1 MLSGMLRNFVPG
13 LGSRTFLRSYQIAST
28 TRKVI
33 PVYPTVEE
41 TKKRNLV
48 ETLAKQDLDA
58 KLDPTG
64 WRRKLVGKS
73 AKESLSAGD
82 VVRVVYDSKKCS
94 YDNFVGYVLAVNRK
108 NLVQDATLLLRNQI
122 SRTAVEALI
131 PVFSPLIERID
142 VLRRADGRRKRNKHY
157 YIRNTRLDVGD
168 LEASLR
174 KKR

>member
-1 MLSGMLRNFVPG
+1 MLKSFAAIGPKNL
-13 LGSRTFLRSYQIAST
+13 SRSYQIASV

-33 PVYPTVEE
+33 PVYPPVEE
-41 TKKRNLV
+41 TRKSKVV
-48 ETLAKQDLDA
+48 EALAKQEVET

-64 WRRKLVGKS
+64 WRRELVGKS
-73 AKESLSAGD
+73 AKSSLSAGD

-108 NLVQDATLLLRNQI
+108 TLVQDATLLLRNQI
-122 SRTAVEALI
+122 AKTAVEAMI

-142 VLRRADGRRKRNKHY
+142 VLRRADSRRKRNKHY
-157 YIRNTRLDVGD
+157 YIRNTKLDVGD

>member
-1 MLSGMLRNFVPG
+1 MLKSFAIG
-13 LGSRTFLRSYQIAST
+13 LGPRSFLRSYQIAST
-28 TRKVI
+28 TRKTI
-33 PVYPTVEE
+33 PVYPPVEKA
-41 TKKRNLV
+41 KKPNVV
-48 ETLAKQDLDA
+48 ETLAKQDIET

-64 WRRKLVGKS
+64 WRRELISKS
-73 AKESLSAGD
+73 TKNSLSAGD

-108 NLVQDATLLLRNQI
+108 NLAQDASLLLRNQI
-122 SRTAVEALI
+122 SKTAVEALI

-142 VLRRADGRRKRNKHY
+142 VLRRADSRRKRNRHY
-157 YIRNTRLDVGD
+157 YIRNTKLDVGD